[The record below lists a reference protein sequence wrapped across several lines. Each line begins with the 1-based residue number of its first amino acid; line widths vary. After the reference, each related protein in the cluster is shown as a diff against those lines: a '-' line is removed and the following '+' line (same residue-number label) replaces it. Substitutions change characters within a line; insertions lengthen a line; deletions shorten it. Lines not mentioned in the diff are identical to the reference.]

1 LPTSGVGA
9 ADAELSLEEGAGSC
23 RLARV
28 RVHDLKHSFGRRWR
42 AAGVSFED
50 RQDLLGHGSG
60 RLATHYSA
68 AELTRLIE
76 AAESVVD
83 QNGKWPELV
92 VLKGKLGTDSR
103 KTPAS
108 AVGGC
113 GAIRPSH

>member
-1 LPTSGVGA
+1 
-9 ADAELSLEEGAGSC
+9 
-23 RLARV
+23 
-28 RVHDLKHSFGRRWR
+28 VHDLKHTFGRRWR
-42 AAGVSFED
+42 AAGVNFED

-60 RLATHYSA
+60 RITTHYSA

-103 KTPAS
+103 KIPAS